1 VFAPAGDLLF
11 CFAKKEGK
19 KGDPDDHAPLRRV
32 PVTAMPEA
40 GRG

>member
-19 KGDPDDHAPLRRV
+19 KGDPDDCAPLRGV
-32 PVTAMPEA
+32 PVPSMAEA